1 MSYVVLARKYR
12 PKNFDQIV
20 GQEHV
25 SKTLKNAIS
34 ENRVAHAYLFSGPRG
49 VGKTTTARILA
60 KSLNC
65 KQGPTH
71 DPCGHCPNCVEI
83 AAGTSVDVQEIDG
96 ASNRGIDEIRALRD
110 NVKFAPASS
119 KYKIYIIDEA
129 HQITDAAFN
138 ALLKTLEEPPEHVVF
153 ILATTESQ
161 KIPLTILSRCQR
173 YRFRLLSSKEIMDSL
188 QRLVE
193 AESFRIEPAALQ
205 TITTSAGGS
214 LRDALSM
221 LDQAVSFV
229 SGEVKLGDMQS
240 LLGFLPKE
248 IIYSTIDAL
257 SKNDSAKLLSIIKE
271 ISEQGYSLLQYAR
284 DLREHLRYLMILSL
298 NSSVLEVTPDELK
311 ELEKRKTIFSVPW
324 LIRSGH
330 MLSRA
335 LDELRWSEQPRLVL
349 ELHMLRLAQPFESV
363 KELIERIE
371 SLEKNVSAGG
381 YSVSEP
387 APEEK
392 YEAAAPAP
400 SAGSEPKPSQPPVR
414 ATQSAAPSDIARM
427 WQDIVRELK
436 AERPRIGNMLDG
448 SLAKSITGNNFIIGA
463 VSNFQQ
469 DGIKN
474 NQAVIE
480 DAVEKKAGRRLGL
493 QIQIV
498 SVKPQETVVEEEV
511 IVEDEAVEA
520 PIKEVFQVEADLT
533 DTKGELPKG
542 INKVLNKFPGK
553 VVKKSSEKPA

>member
-371 SLEKNVSAGG
+371 SLEKN
-381 YSVSEP
+381 
-387 APEEK
+387 
-392 YEAAAPAP
+392 
-400 SAGSEPKPSQPPVR
+400 
-414 ATQSAAPSDIARM
+414 D
-427 WQDIVRELK
+427 
-436 AERPRIGNMLDG
+436 
-448 SLAKSITGNNFIIGA
+448 SL
-463 VSNFQQ
+463 
-469 DGIKN
+469 
-474 NQAVIE
+474 QA
-480 DAVEKKAGRRLGL
+480 
-493 QIQIV
+493 
-498 SVKPQETVVEEEV
+498 
-511 IVEDEAVEA
+511 
-520 PIKEVFQVEADLT
+520 
-533 DTKGELPKG
+533 
-542 INKVLNKFPGK
+542 
-553 VVKKSSEKPA
+553 

>member
-381 YSVSEP
+381 YSVSDP

-400 SAGSEPKPSQPPVR
+400 SAGSEPKPSQPPAR

>member
-400 SAGSEPKPSQPPVR
+400 SAGSEPKPSQPPAR